1 MAHLL
6 GYARVST
13 TEQNPDLQVDELAAA
28 GCWKVWTDHAS
39 GALDRRPQLDAVLEQ
54 LRPGDTLVVWRLD
67 RLGRSLRHLIE
78 VVTRLDERGV
88 GFRSL
93 RESIDTTTAG
103 GRLVF
108 HLFGALAQFER
119 EIIRDRTV
127 AGLAAARARG
137 RVGGRPPK
145 LSAEQVRQARRMYD
159 ARELTVE
166 QIGAVL
172 GVSRT
177 SIYRALGKTTT
188 PAPSAAA
195 AHAPAR
201 PAEPVATSQGTAAK
215 GTAGGAAAVATGVAA
230 PVGGAPVVVR
240 SRGRSRWFVVEA
252 DPADPEHRPVAVVSG
267 HTSQKAATAALGR
280 ARGRASSRTS
290 SGVGAVLQV
299 RAADQISS
307 RLVWDSQAGR
317 GVVQPGPPP

>member
-13 TEQNPDLQVDELAAA
+13 LEQNPDLQVAELAAA

-78 VVTRLDERGV
+78 VVTGLDERGV

-127 AGLAAARARG
+127 AGLTVARARG
-137 RVGGRPPK
+137 RVGGRPSK
-145 LSAEQVRQARRMYD
+145 LTAEQVRQARRMYD

-188 PAPSAAA
+188 SAPQATATP
-195 AHAPAR
+195 APAR
-201 PAEPVATSQGTAAK
+201 PAEPVAAMTEAA
-215 GTAGGAAAVATGVAA
+215 GDAPPALATGVPA

-240 SRGRSRWFVVEA
+240 SRRRSRWFVVEA
-252 DPADPEHRPVAVVSG
+252 DPADPEHGPVAAVSG
-267 HTSQKAATAALGR
+267 HTSQKAATTALGR
-280 ARGRASSRTS
+280 ARSRAT
-290 SGVGAVLQV
+290 SGVGKGAVLQV

-317 GVVQPGPPP
+317 GVVHPGPPP

>member
-1 MAHLL
+1 MVRCMAHLL
-6 GYARVST
+6 GPARVST
-13 TEQNPDLQVDELAAA
+13 LEQNLDLQVDELTAA
-28 GCWKVWTDHAS
+28 GCFKVWTDHAS
-39 GALDRRPQLDAVLEQ
+39 GTLGRRPQLDAVLGQ

-78 VVTRLDERGV
+78 VVTGLDERGV

-127 AGLAAARARG
+127 AGLTAARARG
-137 RVGGRPPK
+137 RHGGRPSK
-145 LSAEQVRQARRMYD
+145 LTAEQVRQARKMYD

-177 SIYRALGKTTT
+177 WIYRALGKTTT
-188 PAPSAAA
+188 PTPSATATP
-195 AHAPAR
+195 APAHM
-201 PAEPVATSQGTAAK
+201 Q
-215 GTAGGAAAVATGVAA
+215 
-230 PVGGAPVVVR
+230 
-240 SRGRSRWFVVEA
+240 SRWWCARRAGRVGLWWRPTRPIPSTGRWPWSAVT
-252 DPADPEHRPVAVVSG
+252 PARRRRPPRWARPG
-267 HTSQKAATAALGR
+267 AGR
-280 ARGRASSRTS
+280 RPSAGEGSL
-290 SGVGAVLQV
+290 LQV
-299 RAADQISS
+299 RAAEQISS

-317 GVVQPGPPP
+317 GVVQAGPPP

>member
-13 TEQNPDLQVDELAAA
+13 TEQNPDLQVDELTAA

-39 GALDRRPQLDAVLEQ
+39 GTLDRRPQLDEVLEQ

-78 VVTRLDERGV
+78 VVTGLDERGV

-93 RESIDTTTAG
+93 RENIDTTTAG

-127 AGLAAARARG
+127 AGLTAARARG
-137 RVGGRPPK
+137 RVGGRPSK
-145 LSAEQVRQARRMYD
+145 LTAEQVRQARRMYD

-166 QIGAVL
+166 QIGKVL

-188 PAPSAAA
+188 PTPSVAA
-195 AHAPAR
+195 AHAPVHV
-201 PAEPVATSQGTAAK
+201 PEPVMTVTVGAAEGTAA
-215 GTAGGAAAVATGVAA
+215 GAAALPPQLQAS
-230 PVGGAPVVVR
+230 VGGAPVVVR

-252 DPADPEHRPVAVVSG
+252 DPADPDCGPVAVVSG

-280 ARGRASSRTS
+280 ARSRASS
-290 SGVGAVLQV
+290 GAGEGALLQV

-317 GVVQPGPPP
+317 GVVHPGPPP